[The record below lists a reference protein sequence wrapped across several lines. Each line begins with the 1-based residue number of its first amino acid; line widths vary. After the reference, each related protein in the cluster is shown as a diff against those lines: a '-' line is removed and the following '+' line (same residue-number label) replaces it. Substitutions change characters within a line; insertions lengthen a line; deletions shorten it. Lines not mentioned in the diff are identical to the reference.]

1 MPVGK
6 GGVEFATDEQYDN
19 VYDKTPNQLRALG
32 IEVPKDEKRQDEE
45 KKEEDDEEGEQI
57 GETQGEEETKEE
69 MAAKEKIY
77 KMKQAVQNKQ
87 IVL

>member
-1 MPVGK
+1 VPVGK
-6 GGVEFATDEQYDN
+6 GGVEFATDDEYNN

-32 IEVPKDEKRQDEE
+32 IEVPKEEKKQDEEE

-77 KMKQAVQNKQ
+77 KMKQAVQNK
-87 IVL
+87 